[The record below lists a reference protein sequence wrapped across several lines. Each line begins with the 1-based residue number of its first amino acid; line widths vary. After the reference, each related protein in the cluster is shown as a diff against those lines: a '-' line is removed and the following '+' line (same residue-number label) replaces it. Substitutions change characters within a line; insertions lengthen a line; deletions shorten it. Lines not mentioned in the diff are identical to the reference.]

1 MIGKKEN
8 GRYIPLPATW
18 LNGKRWEDELEDVHS
33 GLQSRNIENS
43 TPGVISKMQFSDS
56 LEMYQEKECRN
67 LNSLTGDLKG
77 YDCEICKNKGVVYV
91 VKGAVWSHK
100 SANVYQ

>member
-1 MIGKKEN
+1 MNKTIKIEGMMCGHCEATVKKALEAQKASFDWQKEN

-43 TPGVISKMQFSDS
+43 TPGSDF
-56 LEMYQEKECRN
+56 E
-67 LNSLTGDLKG
+67 DA
-77 YDCEICKNKGVVYV
+77 IF
-91 VKGAVWSHK
+91 
-100 SANVYQ
+100 